1 MKDYQKVI
9 LLLYPKMGRLI
20 EDIGQIVEAKAR
32 ASYNGAECAER
43 CVKKLLDYIYVR
55 DELFFLKQQ
64 TDEIV
69 ESLGREERYLLEYKY
84 FRRKRV
90 LEGEF
95 SDFCLNTSERTYF
108 RRQQRLAARFNA
120 ALVARGLD
128 EAWFLRTFGKVP
140 YIMAALEKVRGGAGM
155 FLDKRT
161 RGELRVHQ

>member
-9 LLLYPKMGRLI
+9 LLLYPRMGRLI

-55 DELFFLKQQ
+55 DELLFLKQQ

-69 ESLGREERYLLEYKY
+69 ESLGREERYLLEYK
-84 FRRKRV
+84 
-90 LEGEF
+90 
-95 SDFCLNTSERTYF
+95 YF